1 MERRDFRD
9 WLERYENAW
18 REPGTQGLAG
28 LFATDA
34 TYRRSPYA
42 DPVEGLEEIE
52 AMWEREREGPD
63 EAFSM
68 QARVVAVEGL
78 TGVVR
83 VAVDYGDPVEQRWLD
98 LWVIELREDGRANSF
113 EEWPIAPPNS
123 RCE

>member
-9 WLERYENAW
+9 WLERYEGAW
-18 REPGTQGLAG
+18 REPGTQELAG
-28 LFATDA
+28 LFTTDA
-34 TYRRSPYA
+34 TYRQSPYG
-42 DPVEGLEEIE
+42 DSVEGLEAIE

-68 QARVVAVEGL
+68 QTRIVAVEGG

-98 LWVIELREDGRANSF
+98 LWLIELREDGRATSF
-113 EEWPIAPPNS
+113 EEWPLAPP
-123 RCE
+123 ED